1 MYGSCSASSTLI
13 AASGCLNVLEKST
26 GVGRQLPRRLSGSFW
41 QLGRSGRW
49 PFRQEMTSQ
58 AGAPVGGGGGG
69 WVLPHSKGRVSF
81 WKSSRKLCQ
90 FECLSVRGR
99 RAGRRRL
106 RLRLRLSHENAK
118 MTLRSNR
125 SEGIEASV
133 LIVAIE
139 ASKVPVFPET
149 CAFALVVHMRRSVYD
164 CFGLCNLLSHQPS
177 TRCRESFMLHLLHE

>member
-1 MYGSCSASSTLI
+1 MLRVQHFDCSERLFESAREIHWSGASTSSTALGKLLAVGPI
-13 AASGCLNVLEKST
+13 RAVAFPSGNDVT
-26 GVGRQLPRRLSGSFW
+26 GGRT
-41 QLGRSGRW
+41 GR
-49 PFRQEMTSQ
+49 
-58 AGAPVGGGGGG
+58 GGGR
-69 WVLPHSKGRVSF
+69 VLPHSKGRVSF
-81 WKSSRKLCQ
+81 WKSSHKLCQ

-99 RAGRRRL
+99 RAGRR
-106 RLRLRLSHENAK
+106 RLRLSHENAK

-139 ASKVPVFPET
+139 ASKVPFFPET